1 MALPVYKFMSGEEYH
16 LDALRDNQVYFS
28 SVEQLND
35 PYEGLMHYCTKNV
48 THSQRMAALTQRL
61 KPDHLKIAD
70 ARKEAES
77 FYNRLGDKSFNAH
90 MDRLCKEEYQDFLE
104 YHRTHRFVLSL
115 SKASSPTDPFSSP
128 LNSMMMW
135 AHYGKGMEGLCVEYD
150 FNNLCE
156 SINLLNKVDITTQEV
171 EYEPLKLPIVRAT
184 TLLDDLAMQT
194 NQTSTE
200 IHNAFCTKHV
210 SWRYENEIRLISPKH
225 KHNKISEESILR
237 VFVSAKNQYL
247 IDKITSILKEKEHKP
262 ELYEV
267 ITQEKEYGFGFG
279 KIEY

>member
-1 MALPVYKFMSGEEYH
+1 MALPVYKFMSGEDYH

-77 FYNRLGDKSFNAH
+77 FYKRHGEKLFNAR
-90 MDRLCKEEYQDFLE
+90 MDRLCREEYKDFLE
-104 YHRTHRFVLSL
+104 YHRAHRFVLSL
-115 SKASSPTDPFSSP
+115 SKPSSPTDSFPSP

-135 AHYGKGMEGLCVEYD
+135 AHYGKGMQGLCVEYD
-150 FNNLCE
+150 FNTLRE
-156 SINLLNKVDITTQEV
+156 SINLLNKVEITTQEV

-184 TLLDDLAMQT
+184 TLLDDLAMNT
-194 NQTSTE
+194 NQTSIE

-210 SWRYENEIRLISPKH
+210 SWRYENEVRLISSKH
-225 KHNKISEESILR
+225 EHNNISDKAILR
-237 VFVSAKNQYL
+237 VFVSAKSPDL
-247 IDKITSILKEKEHKP
+247 MSDVIRILKGKEHKP

-267 ITQEKEYGFGFG
+267 ITQENEYGFGFG
-279 KIEY
+279 KVEY